1 MHRFLV
7 NVRLAKN
14 KIKAYWGSPYG
25 NTINDNIRMGHTTI
39 NDNIRMGHTTIN
51 DNIRMGKTFT
61 IKPIGHEPTFP
72 TKVFSL
78 R

>member
-25 NTINDNIRMGHTTI
+25 NTINDNIHDIAPLTI
-39 NDNIRMGHTTIN
+39 TFTSKIRPNIHDIAPLTI
-51 DNIRMGKTFT
+51 TFT
-61 IKPIGHEPTFP
+61 IGLIG
-72 TKVFSL
+72 FSVGCS
-78 R
+78 